1 MIKTSILFLGFLLS
15 FCIVNG
21 QDDYRQENF
30 IAVGFS
36 YGVDIPFGEL
46 TDRFG
51 SNFRAAV
58 SVDFFDAKKKLLW
71 GLDGG
76 ILFGDNVRE
85 DVIAPL
91 RLGNGRIIGNNGQL
105 ADVFLR
111 ERGTFIGLYASKVL
125 LAAKENPHA
134 GLALGLGVGLLQHNI
149 RIQDE
154 LGNASQ
160 FSGDYDKGYDRNT
173 LGPYIKQV
181 LKYQNIGKK
190 KTVNYE
196 IALTITEGFTKNT
209 RSINFDTQL
218 PDNDRRLDI
227 LVGLSAKWFIPI
239 IDLRET
245 NEIFY

>member
-1 MIKTSILFLGFLLS
+1 VS
-15 FCIVNG
+15 G

-46 TDRFG
+46 ADRFG

-71 GLDGG
+71 GLEGG

-85 DVIAPL
+85 DVVAPL
-91 RLGNGRIIGNNGQL
+91 RLSNGRIIGNNGQL

-125 LAAKENPHA
+125 VPAKENPHA
-134 GLALGLGVGLLQHNI
+134 GLAFGLGVGLLQHNI

-154 LGNASQ
+154 LRNASQ
-160 FSGDYDKGYDRNT
+160 FTGDYDKGYDRNT

-181 LKYQNIGKK
+181 LKYQNIGRK

-196 IALTITEGFTKNT
+196 LALTITEGFTKNT

>member
-36 YGVDIPFGEL
+36 YGIDIPFGEL
-46 TDRFG
+46 ADRFG
-51 SNFRAAV
+51 SNFRATV
-58 SVDFFDAKKKLLW
+58 SVDLFNAEKKLLW
-71 GLDGG
+71 GLEGG

-91 RLGNGRIIGNNGQL
+91 RLDNGRIIGNNGQL

-111 ERGTFIGLYASKVL
+111 ERGTFLGLYASKVL

-154 LGNASQ
+154 LRNASH

-196 IALTITEGFTKNT
+196 LALTITEGFTKNT
-209 RSINFDTQL
+209 RSINFDTKL
-218 PDNDRRLDI
+218 LDNDRRLDI